1 MRKNVLTWILSATV
15 VFSYAQSQPKP
26 EPKVLTF
33 DDAVK
38 LAVKNGLLLNQQRNN
53 LELNSMQ
60 RKYAIAGLGPTL
72 GLNAGAQRSSGNLFV
87 QQTGKLA
94 VGVSDN
100 ANASLNANINL
111 FNGFSQVNRVKQAD
125 RALDAQAFF
134 VSRTAQ
140 DIINTVS
147 GQYLQ
152 VLLDEEL
159 LKIAAENWEAQKK
172 LLTQIQEQVNL
183 GAKSPVDEFN
193 QDSQTKATEKLAL
206 QAQINLINDR
216 ALLTQSLL
224 MDPSEEFEV
233 VKPDWDLSSISTSKA
248 EVDPLFETALKSRG
262 DYLRAVK
269 NEESAKYGMKAIKST
284 MLPTLGMYAAEYT
297 AYNYFY
303 GDAGPN
309 LYPFG
314 DQVKVNNL
322 RKFVGFT
329 LNVPIFGGN
338 QNLQNRTNF
347 VQQKIT
353 YENNRWLRK
362 NAEVQVKTDVKKAN
376 DQVGLYLQMFTV
388 SIDQLKA
395 AEMALQL
402 ETERYT
408 LGVTSFVEFANANR
422 VFVQAQADKAQAEY
436 RLLFQKVTIDYAA
449 GTLKPEDFK

>member
-1 MRKNVLTWILSATV
+1 MRKHLLTWLLNTMV
-15 VFSYAQSQPKP
+15 VLCYAQSQPKP

-53 LELNSMQ
+53 LELSSMQ
-60 RKYAIAGLGPTL
+60 RKFAIAGLGPSL
-72 GLNAGAQRSSGNLFV
+72 GLNMSTQRSSGNLFV

-111 FNGFSQVNRVKQAD
+111 FNGFSQVNRAKQAD

-140 DIINTVS
+140 DIISTVS
-147 GQYLQ
+147 SQYLA
-152 VLLDEEL
+152 VLLDVEL
-159 LKIAAENWEAQKK
+159 LKIATENWEVQKK
-172 LLTQIQEQVNL
+172 TLTQVTEQVSL
-183 GAKSPVDEFN
+183 GAKSPVDQFN
-193 QDSQTKATEKLAL
+193 QDSQAKASEKLAL
-206 QAQINLINDR
+206 QARINLINDR

-224 MDPSEEFEV
+224 LDPNEEFEV
-233 VKPDWDLSSISTSKA
+233 VKPEWDLSEIVTPKR
-248 EVDPLFETALKSRG
+248 DLDTLFDTAFKNRG

-269 NEESAKYGMKAIKST
+269 NEESAKYGMKAMRAT
-284 MLPTLGMYAAEYT
+284 MLPTLSMYATEYT

-309 LYPFG
+309 PFSFG

-322 RKFVGFT
+322 RKFVGFS
-329 LNVPIFGGN
+329 LSVPIFGGN

-347 VQQKIT
+347 IQQKVT
-353 YENNRWLRK
+353 YENNQWLRK
-362 NAEVQVKTDVKKAN
+362 NAQIQVKTDVKKAN
-376 DQVGLYLQMFTV
+376 ETTQLYVDMYTV
-388 SIDQLKA
+388 SMDQLKA

-408 LGVTSFVEFANANR
+408 LGVTSFVEYANANR
-422 VFVQAQADKAQAEY
+422 VYVQAQADKAQAEY
-436 RLLFQKVTIDYAA
+436 RLLFQKVVLDYAV
-449 GTLKPEDFK
+449 GTLKPEDFQ

>member
-1 MRKNVLTWILSATV
+1 MRKYLLTWVLSAMV
-15 VFSYAQSQPKP
+15 VMSYAQSQPKP
-26 EPKVLTF
+26 GPKVLTF

-53 LELNSMQ
+53 LELNAMQ

-72 GLNAGAQRSSGNLFV
+72 GINAGAQRSSGNLFV

-111 FNGFSQVNRVKQAD
+111 FNGFSQVNRAKQAD
-125 RALDAQAFF
+125 RALDAQSFY
-134 VSRTAQ
+134 VNRTTQ
-140 DIINTVS
+140 DIISTVS
-147 GQYLQ
+147 GQYLR

-159 LKIAAENWEAQKK
+159 VKIANENWEAQKK
-172 LLTQIQEQVNL
+172 LLTQIKEQVSL
-183 GAKSPVDEFN
+183 GAKSPVDEYN
-193 QDSQTKATEKLAL
+193 QDSQTKGTEKLAL

-233 VKPDWDLSSISTSKA
+233 VKPDWDLSSMMTNKA
-248 EVDPLFETALKSRG
+248 DLDPLVDNALKNRG

-269 NEESAKYGMKAIKST
+269 NEESAKYGMKAMRAT
-284 MLPTLGMYAAEYT
+284 MLPTLSMFATEYT

-303 GDAGPN
+303 GDAGTNP
-309 LYPFG
+309 YPF
-314 DQVKVNNL
+314 DQQVKVNNL
-322 RKFVGFT
+322 RKFVGFS
-329 LNVPIFGGN
+329 LFVPIFGGN

-347 VQQKIT
+347 VTQKVT
-353 YENNRWLRK
+353 YENNQWLRK
-362 NAEVQVKTDVKKAN
+362 NAEIQVKTDVKKAN
-376 DQVGLYLQMFTV
+376 DQIQLYLQMYAA
-388 SIDQLKA
+388 SAEQLKA

-422 VFVQAQADKAQAEY
+422 VYVQAQADKAQAEY
-436 RLLFQKVTIDYAA
+436 TLLFQKVVIDYAA